1 MVEIEHV
8 IASANLEEPHH
19 HNAVVHIECEAV
31 VNTSGDGHEVTSTR
45 VATNPTLSRV
55 FCIALISGELRH

>member
-8 IASANLEEPHH
+8 IASTNLEQPHH
-19 HNAVVHIECEAV
+19 PNPAVHIECEAV
-31 VNTSGDGHEVTSTR
+31 VNTSGEDYEVTSTR

-55 FCIALISGELRH
+55 FCIALLSGKLRH